1 MMCCLCV
8 LHQHL
13 LLSIYLDSV
22 VMMHD
27 LRRLSQFLLGVLE
40 RRHLYM
46 QFDLSMGF
54 LRSSNLSLA
63 CHQHTKVLDFK
74 LS

>member
-1 MMCCLCV
+1 MCCRCALQ
-8 LHQHL
+8 QHL

-27 LRRLSQFLLGVLE
+27 SRRLSQFLLGVLE
-40 RRHLYM
+40 RRRLYM

-54 LRSSNLSLA
+54 SRSSNLSLA
-63 CHQHTKVLDFK
+63 CHQHTKVLS
-74 LS
+74 LN